1 TRQKGFGDGVPWRAI
16 DEVLGIAGWSRHDVD
31 VIASTRA
38 LYAPQYLRF
47 PLGKKIRHAI
57 GRWHGKEPEPRRL
70 WVHCRD
76 CGTADALSVF
86 RRDDFLAA
94 NSFRP
99 DTTFYF
105 ANHHQSHAL
114 PALFFTDWD
123 EAL

>member
-1 TRQKGFGDGVPWRAI
+1 MRILAFHPGTHDAAAAAYQDYELIAAVSEERLTRQKGFGDGVPWLAI
-16 DEVLGIAGWSRHDVD
+16 DEVLGIAGWSRRDVD

-76 CGTADALSVF
+76 
-86 RRDDFLAA
+86 
-94 NSFRP
+94 
-99 DTTFYF
+99 
-105 ANHHQSHAL
+105 
-114 PALFFTDWD
+114 
-123 EAL
+123 